1 MSCLIWIN
9 KQNNILKKAAKI
21 KNFKLKEI
29 TIIVSVTKKS
39 QVQDT
44 IIAMLVKMK

>member
-9 KQNNILKKAAKI
+9 KQNNILKKALKI
-21 KNFKLKEI
+21 KSFKLKEI
-29 TIIVSVTKKS
+29 TLIVSVTKKS